1 MSQESTFAGDDD
13 DVEGHAKIRS
23 LADAESAEG
32 DDVEGHAHRRGADA
46 ESAESDDVEG
56 HIYVQTPAGPKA

>member
-13 DVEGHAKIRS
+13 DVEGHRQIKTR
-23 LADAESAEG
+23 ADAESAEG
-32 DDVEGHAHRRGADA
+32 
-46 ESAESDDVEG
+46 DDVEG